1 MEAIQKS
8 ELLELQL
15 VVTGAHLSPEFGLTY
30 RDIEADGFT
39 IDRKVEMLLSGDTQS
54 AAGKSLGIG
63 VIGFCDALTDLEPDM
78 ILVLGDRYELLSSCA
93 AALMLGIPIAHIGGG
108 DHGSGTIDNL
118 VRHAVTK
125 LANFHF
131 VTNELALRSVI
142 QMGENPES
150 VVNVGSLAL
159 DSVKNSVNISRQN
172 LAMELSINPLRAWLL
187 VNYHPLTDR
196 SGSSEIELKEL
207 QSAVSK
213 LSDSYEIIWT
223 GPNADSGHGKVFTE
237 ILRSVE
243 MNENIHFFKNLGLN
257 FLSVLSESVAVI
269 GNSSS
274 GIYEA
279 PLVGTPTIDLGSR
292 QAGRVCGSSVVRI
305 PPSSHKIIEAVKLC
319 QSGSLRFED
328 YPYGFDT
335 SAPQILSEIEN
346 LESVQVIKD
355 FYHVN

>member
-1 MEAIQKS
+1 MEGIRDS

-30 RDIEADGFT
+30 LDIEADGFT
-39 IDRKVEMLLSGDTQS
+39 IDAKVEMLLSGDTRK

-63 VIGFCDALTDLEPDM
+63 VIGFCDTLTALEPDM
-78 ILVLGDRYELLSSCA
+78 MLVLGDRYELLSSCA

-131 VTNELALRSVI
+131 VTNELAHRSVI

-150 VVNVGSLAL
+150 VVNVGALAL
-159 DSVKNSVNISRQN
+159 DNVKSSVNISRQH
-172 LAMELSINPLRAWLL
+172 LGMALSINPHRAWLL
-187 VNYHPLTDR
+187 VNYHPLTDQ

-207 QSAVSK
+207 QSAVIE

-223 GPNADSGHGKVFTE
+223 GPNADPGHGTVLTE
-237 ILRSVE
+237 ILQSAE
-243 MNENIHFFKNLGLN
+243 MDENIHFFNNLGLN

-279 PLVGTPTIDLGSR
+279 PLMGTPTIDLGSR
-292 QAGRVCGSSVVRI
+292 QAGRVCGSSVLRI
-305 PPSSHKIIEAVKLC
+305 PSSSHQIIEAVKTC
-319 QSGSLRFED
+319 QSGSLRFDD
-328 YPYGFDT
+328 YPYGSDA
-335 SAPQILSEIEN
+335 SAPKIVAEIEN
-346 LESVQVIKD
+346 REFVQVIKE
-355 FYHVN
+355 FFHVN